1 LNTSDTG
8 PRPPARVQLGLP
20 DWHPGADLM
29 PLEEEMRA
37 KAAAGELMD
46 RGAGPF
52 DLAQMQG
59 WGEERAVRAVV
70 LRHVLVEADWP
81 VGVKGVRL
89 RGVRISGHLDLE
101 AATLRCPLWLD
112 SCYLDADAPACF
124 NHVSASRVTLTGCQL
139 DGLKGD
145 RLTAIG
151 LDMSRS
157 VFSSMVQLACADI
170 ADEFDCRGAMLNG
183 RDDDGHALAAYGIKV
198 GGDAR
203 LDGMVTTAGAVLL
216 VGADIT
222 GQLILSDAR
231 LNGRAGN
238 GYALAADRMKVGG
251 NMWLDRA
258 VISGGALRLAG
269 ADLRLQL
276 SCHGTQL
283 TGTDSV
289 GLALNASGMKVGSD
303 VYLDQQFTTTG
314 AVRLVGTD
322 ITGQLI
328 LSDARLN
335 GRAENGYAL
344 AADRMKVGGNMWLD
358 RAVIS
363 GGALRLAGAD
373 LRLQLSCHG
382 TQLTGTDSVGL
393 TLNASGMKVGADV
406 YVDQRFT
413 ADGTVSLALAQIAGT
428 LVWAPAG
435 PISGQVNLEDAS
447 VGQLNDSGSDVGS
460 DGYGPTGGRL
470 LLDGF
475 TYGRF
480 SGKPQAKVNQRL
492 AWVRSQYHGDDPA
505 PFATQPYE
513 QLAAVYRQAGQD
525 SQARKVAIAR
535 RADLRKYGNLN
546 WYRWFG
552 NWLMD
557 WTIKYGYQAWR
568 AGAGLVAVFLVFAAL
583 SCWAQNH
590 RLMAPVGA
598 TSVGLYPVPAA
609 TICTSSY
616 PCFSP
621 IGYAIDTVIPI
632 INVHQADQWG
642 PDEAAQWGRPWVAAT
657 WIATALGW
665 ALATLLVAG
674 YTGLVRQD

>member
-231 LNGRAGN
+231 LNGRAG
-238 GYALAADRMKVGG
+238 
-251 NMWLDRA
+251 
-258 VISGGALRLAG
+258 
-269 ADLRLQL
+269 
-276 SCHGTQL
+276 
-283 TGTDSV
+283 
-289 GLALNASGMKVGSD
+289 
-303 VYLDQQFTTTG
+303 
-314 AVRLVGTD
+314 
-322 ITGQLI
+322 
-328 LSDARLN
+328 
-335 GRAENGYAL
+335 NGYAL